1 MLHRAHVQP
10 CQFFSCPTSICI
22 FRACIYFSIF
32 AQQCTR
38 LFIVLFANNKGEIIT
53 LHVHGCSFP
62 TFISRREYRY
72 TIKWSRNRR
81 IDWRDFSKKFDKFIT
96 REKLNVLPKSIQTSL
111 RSRHIRLLKINRHH
125 INNYKFIPIFSLN
138 SITINLII
146 VVQRY
151 LSNIRTIWE
160 YREIVSTISNRW

>member
-1 MLHRAHVQP
+1 MLWSIRMNNNQMLHRAHVQP

-72 TIKWSRNRR
+72 TLN
-81 IDWRDFSKKFDKFIT
+81 D
-96 REKLNVLPKSIQTSL
+96 RETGGSIGG
-111 RSRHIRLLKINRHH
+111 
-125 INNYKFIPIFSLN
+125 IFRKNL
-138 SITINLII
+138 INLLRAKNWTFYLN
-146 VVQRY
+146 RY
-151 LSNIRTIWE
+151 RLRYVLDTFD
-160 YREIVSTISNRW
+160 Y